1 MGVGVSRKKCR
12 KMYQVLFYF
21 FFFFFPPKAW
31 AKLSQRITG
40 SFISLRFF
48 LCVFLREGRG
58 GGAFSYY
65 YFKYFFLFEL
75 SHFQTY
81 CLHCSC

>member
-12 KMYQVLFYF
+12 KMYQVLFY

-58 GGAFSYY
+58 GG
-65 YFKYFFLFEL
+65 FLLLF
-75 SHFQTY
+75 
-81 CLHCSC
+81 